1 MNNKLSLPRLV
12 AMVVAFIAIVT
23 FFLPYISATDEY
35 REYMSSRSEEKPIE
49 GTDITVGDMMDMSL
63 FEYARNYYQGGEA
76 IFHSSGSGMFYGVLI
91 SAIAGFALLTLLA
104 AWRKRPIL
112 TLICDLLM
120 GGAFYL
126 VNWDFVD
133 RGIMPDSDR
142 VWAIAYHL
150 YYPLAAVIAVC
161 AIWMFVVKRRMKKAA
176 EQPQSQP

>member
-1 MNNKLSLPRLV
+1 MNNKLSLPRRIVMIAAL
-12 AMVVAFIAIVT
+12 IAIIT
-23 FFLPYISATDEY
+23 FFLPYISATEEY
-35 REYMSSRSEEKPIE
+35 RGYMATRAGEKPFDGVE
-49 GTDITVGDMMDMSL
+49 ITVGDMMDMSL
-63 FEYARNYYQGGEA
+63 FEYARTYYQGGEA

-142 VWAIAYHL
+142 LWAIAYHL

>member
-1 MNNKLSLPRLV
+1 MNNKLVLPRLIAV
-12 AMVVAFIAIVT
+12 IAALCAVVV
-23 FFLPYISATDEY
+23 FFLPYISATEDY
-35 REYMSSRSEEKPIE
+35 RAFMATRADEKPFD
-49 GTDITVGDMMDMSL
+49 GVDITVADMMDMSL
-63 FEYARNYYQGGEA
+63 FEYARVYYQGGET
-76 IFHSSGSGMFYGVLI
+76 FFRSSGSGVFYGVLI
-91 SAIAGFALLTLLA
+91 TLIGGFALLALLA

-120 GGAFYL
+120 AGAFYL

-161 AIWMFVVKRRMKKAA
+161 AVWMFIFKRRLKKAA
-176 EQPQSQP
+176 LNS